1 MALDEAEAKTE
12 INERLDREVMG
23 GTGTVPDRLSTD
35 ADLQPVIDEIAK
47 EGWVVSEPSRDNFL
61 AKHAYVVRVTRSPEH
76 QALVEGRGEV
86 AVGDNTYE
94 HSHSSQF
101 PISKTFF
108 YGEEKLEI
116 TDAVMAKGLICLSA
130 NKHRRSANWVR
141 DL

>member
-1 MALDEAEAKTE
+1 MPLDEADVKIE
-12 INERLDREVMG
+12 INERLDREVMK

-47 EGWVVSEPSRDNFL
+47 AGWVVSEPSRGEFL
-61 AKHAYVVRVTRSPEH
+61 AQHRYVVSVTRSPEH

-86 AVGDNTYE
+86 PVGENTYE
-94 HSHSSQF
+94 HPHTSEF
-101 PISKTFF
+101 PISETFF

-130 NKHRRSANWVR
+130 NTQTRSANWVR